1 MNQLNIL
8 PKEVKDK
15 LEQGLKLNIID
26 VREDEEVAEGMIP
39 GAKHIPL
46 GELPARHQE
55 IEQTDEVI
63 LVCRSG
69 NRSGKA
75 QQYLDMLGLK
85 NLKNMEGGMLE
96 WHKL

>member
-1 MNQLNIL
+1 MNQQNIL
-8 PKEVKDK
+8 PREVKNK
-15 LEQGLKLNIID
+15 LDEGLELNIID
-26 VREDEEVAEGMIP
+26 VRENEEVAQGMIS

-46 GELPARHQE
+46 GALPSRYQE
-55 IEQTDEVI
+55 IEQTDEII

-75 QQYLDMLGLK
+75 LEYLQMLGLK

-96 WHKL
+96 WVKL

>member
-1 MNQLNIL
+1 MSQQIIL

-15 LEQGLKLNIID
+15 LDQGLELNIID
-26 VREDEEVAEGMIP
+26 VRENEEVAQGMIS

-46 GELPARHQE
+46 GELPVRHQE
-55 IEQTDEVI
+55 IEQTDDII

-75 QQYLDMLGLK
+75 LEYLQMLGLK
-85 NLKNMEGGMLE
+85 NLKNMEGGMLK
-96 WHKL
+96 WDKL

>member
-1 MNQLNIL
+1 MNEQSIL
-8 PKEVKDK
+8 PKEVKNK
-15 LEQGLKLNIID
+15 LDQGLELNIID
-26 VREDEEVAEGMIP
+26 VREHEEVAQGMIS

-46 GELPARHQE
+46 GELPVRHHE
-55 IEQTDEVI
+55 IEQTDNII

-75 QQYLDMLGLK
+75 LEYLQMLGLK

-96 WHKL
+96 WDKL